1 VVYSIVDSVDTD
13 GVQAKLRE
21 FGDITRAGGGIGQGV
36 DELRRSSW
44 LIVDAADIEPV
55 VSLEE
60 SWNMLVGD

>member
-13 GVQAKLRE
+13 GVQAKLLE
-21 FGDITRAGGGIGQGV
+21 FGDITRTGGGIGQGV
-36 DELRRSSW
+36 HELRRSSW
-44 LIVDAADIEPV
+44 LIVDAADIESV